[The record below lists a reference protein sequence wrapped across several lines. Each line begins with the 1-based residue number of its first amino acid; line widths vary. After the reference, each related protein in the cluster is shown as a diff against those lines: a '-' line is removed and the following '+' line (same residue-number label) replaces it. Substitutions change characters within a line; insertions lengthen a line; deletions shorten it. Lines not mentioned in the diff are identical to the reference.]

1 MNKWFI
7 PLTALACSAT
17 AMTVNAAPNYMLL
30 PNIQTQHLMATQA
43 SKGIAQQANA
53 VNIAKQAL
61 GLNDSSPYKT
71 IRIRTI
77 YNQKHQLSAVITY
90 LLSDRVK
97 GATIMRI
104 NLNDDQHVTSVVDH
118 YRVTPAD
125 LKQSPN
131 YATKFTPVCPDPKV
145 QFVIGNNFTGDASV
159 KNEVQKVYKASKA
172 AGYNTFLMTTNN
184 PDGPQPT
191 VHAYE
196 NWMSCKNVKGFY
208 NESHGSDSEIL
219 LSDGDFTNYT
229 VDTDLVDRLQNKV
242 VLLDSCD
249 TFNDP
254 LLSAMTAKDE
264 GDSQQYIAGIVPL
277 PFGSSERTASCFWLA
292 ALNHQPL
299 NQQLIENCAKN
310 AELDPEAFR
319 IQGDGNS
326 YLRAAV

>member
-1 MNKWFI
+1 MKKWFI

-17 AMTVNAAPNYMLL
+17 AMTINAAPNYMLL
-30 PNIQTQHLMATQA
+30 PNIHTQHLMATQA
-43 SKGIAQQANA
+43 TKGIQQQASA
-53 VNIAKQAL
+53 IQIAKQTL

-71 IRIRTI
+71 VRIRTI
-77 YNQKHQLSAVITY
+77 YNQKHQLNAVIAY
-90 LLSDRVK
+90 LLSDKVK
-97 GATIMRI
+97 GASIMRI
-104 NLNDDQHVTSVVDH
+104 NLNDGQHVTSVIDH
-118 YRVTPAD
+118 YRVTPTD

-131 YATKFTPVCPDPKV
+131 YATHYTPTCPDSTV
-145 QFVIGNNFTGDASV
+145 QFVIGNNFTGDVSV
-159 KNEVQKVYKASKA
+159 KNEVHKVYDAAKA
-172 AGYNTFLMTTNN
+172 AGYNPFFMTTNN

-229 VDTDLVDRLQNKV
+229 VDSELVDRLQKKV

-277 PFGSSERTASCFWLA
+277 PFGASERTASCFWLA
-292 ALNHQPL
+292 ALKHQPL
-299 NQQLIENCAKN
+299 NQQLIENCAEN
-310 AELDPEAFR
+310 ANLDPEAFR
-319 IQGDGNS
+319 IQGDGVN